1 MKVIIITKDSNN
13 MFTFV
18 KNMKIEDRTITVD
31 FVYDKTDF
39 TKTFDMEDVLSV
51 TAFPT
56 VIPGGMF
63 KE

>member
-1 MKVIIITKDSNN
+1 MKVIIITKTSNN
-13 MFTFV
+13 MFNFV
-18 KNMKIEDRTITVD
+18 KNMKIEDNTITVD
-31 FVYDKTDF
+31 YVYDSTDF
-39 TKTFDMEDVLSV
+39 TKSFDMEEVLSV